1 MALRQRPDLLLAN
14 SKRLCEDRVSPRMR
28 HQKKTIKLGR
38 TADHRRALIA
48 NQVCALIQ
56 HQRIKTTLAK
66 AKAVR
71 PLAERMV
78 TLGKNGSI
86 HARRRALAVL
96 RQKSI
101 VKKLFDDIAQRSA
114 ERNGGYTR
122 IVKLGARKS
131 DSARMAF
138 IEWVDAEHIAEEKPK
153 KEKKEN
159 RRERE
164 AKAQQTTPEAEHPSH
179 DEPKAEAP
187 APRQEE
193 PTSPPA
199 EEPKPKKRRW
209 FGRKSDDS

>member
-1 MALRQRPDLLLAN
+1 MALRQWPHLLLAK
-14 SKRLCEDRVSPRMR
+14 SKPLCEDRVSSRMR
-28 HQKKTIKLGR
+28 HQKKTVKLGR
-38 TADHRRALIA
+38 TADHRRALLA
-48 NQVCALIQ
+48 NQVCALIE

-138 IEWVDAEHIAEEKPK
+138 IEWVDAEYIAEEKPK
-153 KEKKEN
+153 KEKK
-159 RRERE
+159 
-164 AKAQQTTPEAEHPSH
+164 AKSKESEAEPQQITSEAEQPAQE
-179 DEPKAEAP
+179 EPKAEASTP
-187 APRQEE
+187 TQEE
-193 PTSPPA
+193 PTAQTP
-199 EEPKPKKRRW
+199 EESKPKKRRW